1 MDEPGNLI
9 LISGT
14 GDY

>member
-14 GDY
+14 GNY